1 MIELYS
7 KDACK
12 FCEMA
17 KSLLKSK
24 GLAFSEYKLGQDITR
39 EEFLERYP
47 NIRTMPAIFINS
59 EYIGGYTNIVEWV
72 DQYHDEI

>member
-1 MIELYS
+1 
-7 KDACK
+7 
-12 FCEMA
+12 MA

-39 EEFLERYP
+39 DEFLERYP
-47 NIRTMPAIFINS
+47 NIRTMPAIFIDG

-72 DQYHDEI
+72 DQYHDEL